1 MSDFATTTHAKC
13 ILVGEHAVVRGH
25 PAIVTSVLNKS
36 LHLHHHASATPL
48 DVRVQSLHDNI
59 VKEFFLTTL
68 RRALEAKQQSFSNI
82 TGQFEIKNSIDIG
95 AGLGFSAA
103 LCLAVARWMVHAGF
117 LANEETLVFT
127 KQLED
132 DFHGTSS
139 GVDIIGVNANEM
151 CYFNSITQFHVLH
164 QANTLPFYIS
174 FSGAT
179 KNTKLAIEK
188 VKIILMQDAERG
200 KKIDLAMEESV
211 NTMNLALNEA
221 EFNQAMTLAEAA
233 IHQAGD
239 CFEAWG
245 LISPP
250 LKAHRQ
256 WLLDKGALAVK
267 PTGAG
272 IGGYMLSL
280 WREPLSAAELSAWQ
294 LTPLFH

>member
-1 MSDFATTTHAKC
+1 MSDFTTITHAKC

-25 PAIVTSVLNKS
+25 PAIVTSVLHKS
-36 LHLHHHASATPL
+36 LHLHHHASAEPFS
-48 DVRVQSLHDNI
+48 VQVHSLHDNI
-59 VKEFFLTTL
+59 VKEFFLNTL
-68 RRALEAKQQSFSNI
+68 RRALQAKGQSFSAL

-103 LCLAVARWMVHAGF
+103 LCLAVSRWMVHASF
-117 LANEETLVFT
+117 LTEAETLFFT

-139 GVDIIGVNANEM
+139 GVDIVGVNAGEM
-151 CYFNSITQFHVLH
+151 CYFNSISQFHVYKPV
-164 QANTLPFYIS
+164 NTLPFYIS

-188 VKIILMQDAERG
+188 VKAILAQEPQQGLLIDA
-200 KKIDLAMEESV
+200 AMEDSV
-211 NTMNLALNEA
+211 KIMDRALQEA
-221 EFNQAMTLAEAA
+221 DFSQAMLLAREAL
-233 IHQAGD
+233 QKAGD
-239 CFEAWG
+239 CFDAWG
-245 LISPP
+245 LVSPP
-250 LKAHRQ
+250 LQAHRQ
-256 WLLDKGALAVK
+256 WLLDKGALVVK

-280 WREPLSAAELSAWQ
+280 WAAPLTEAELKAWQ